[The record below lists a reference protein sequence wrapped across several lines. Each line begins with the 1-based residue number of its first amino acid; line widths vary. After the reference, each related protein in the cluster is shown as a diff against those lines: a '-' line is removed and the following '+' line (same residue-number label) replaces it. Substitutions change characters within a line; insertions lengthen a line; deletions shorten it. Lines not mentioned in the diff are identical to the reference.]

1 MIADKKT
8 EVEKAK
14 KILSKLDPR
23 VASTAILR
31 SENELKEALSV
42 SKQIQAFDKEI
53 LHTAYG
59 ELNLAGVVAN
69 CSEGP
74 SPGWGPG
81 GCKACIVRM
90 EISDFDKYINVVK
103 YKGAIKAAE
112 IRR

>member
-1 MIADKKT
+1 MDANKKA

-23 VASTAILR
+23 VATTAILR
-31 SENELKEALSV
+31 SENELKEALAV
-42 SKQIQAFDKEI
+42 SKQVQTFDKEV

-59 ELNLAGVVAN
+59 ELNLAGVGAN

-81 GCKACIVRM
+81 GCRACIVRM
-90 EISDFDKYINVVK
+90 EVFDFDKYINVAK
-103 YKGAIKAAE
+103 YKGVIKAAE
-112 IRR
+112 IRK